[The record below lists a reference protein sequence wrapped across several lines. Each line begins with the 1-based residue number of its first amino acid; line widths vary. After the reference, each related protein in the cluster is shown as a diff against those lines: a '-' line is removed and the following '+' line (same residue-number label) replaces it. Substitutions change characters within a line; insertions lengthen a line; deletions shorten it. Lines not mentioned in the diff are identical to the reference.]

1 MSHMTLFA
9 KFLIAFLG
17 AVAIA
22 ANTISRAHGWSNVD
36 WVPVATAFATA
47 IGVFAYPNQ
56 PPA

>member
-1 MSHMTLFA
+1 MTLFA